1 MPIIDPIASYARS
14 NPQNQAVVDLE
25 SGRRYTYAELH
36 TAVDRLAAWLVRELG
51 PARGARIAT
60 LSRNCAEML
69 MLQHAGV
76 RAGTIFV
83 PLNWRLAPAEIEVLA
98 EDAGPE
104 IVFHDEDL
112 APPAA
117 AARAM
122 HISDVSNLGSA
133 RSCPPPE
140 ARLRFDDVA
149 TLLYTSGTSGRP
161 KGVMLSEENIFWGCA
176 NFIYAHDVTMQSVF
190 LCDMPLFH
198 TAGLFAAARV
208 PIQAGASVLISKG
221 FDAPTTLSRLT
232 DPDLNVTHYFSV
244 PQMSAWIWNEPGFDP
259 QQLKKLSCWA
269 IGGAPNPRAN
279 AERFI
284 KAGIRIADGFGMSE
298 ICSGFGMPPQDFT
311 TLLAKT
317 GSCGPPLLSLETR
330 IVDDDGNDL
339 PPGQVGELWLR
350 GPSITRGYWNQ
361 PEATEQ
367 AFSDGWFKTGDAGM
381 LDSDGFLYVVDRKK
395 DMFISGGENVYPAEV
410 EAVIAELPDVAESAV
425 VGVPDERW
433 GEVGRLYVIPVPGR
447 TVLGD
452 DILEHCRQRL
462 AKFKVPKTAVITDTL
477 PRTASGKLQKHV
489 LKAQAMQEI
498 ASD

>member
-1 MPIIDPIASYARS
+1 MPVIDPIASYARS
-14 NPQNQAVVDLE
+14 NPQNQAIVDLE
-25 SGRRYTYAELH
+25 TGRRWTYAELH
-36 TAVDRLAAWLVRELG
+36 AAVDRLAAWLVLELG
-51 PARGARIAT
+51 PSSGARIAT
-60 LSRNCAEML
+60 LSKNCAEML

-76 RAGTIFV
+76 RAGAIFV

-98 EDAGPE
+98 EDAGPA
-104 IVFHDEDL
+104 IVFHDEYH

-117 AARAM
+117 AARTM
-122 HISDVSNLGSA
+122 PISQVSNLGSA
-133 RSCPPPE
+133 GSCPPPE

-176 NFIYAHDVTMQSVF
+176 NFIYSHDVTMQSVF

-208 PIQAGASVLISKG
+208 PIQAGGSVLISKG
-221 FDAPTTLSRLT
+221 FDAPTTLSRLKG
-232 DPDLNVTHYFSV
+232 PDLNVSHYFSV

-259 QQLKKLSCWA
+259 QQLRKLSCWA

-298 ICSGFGMPPQDFT
+298 ICSGFGMPPQDFA
-311 TLLAKT
+311 TLLDKT
-317 GSCGPPLLSLETR
+317 GSCGAPLLSIETR
-330 IVDDDGNDL
+330 IVDDEGNDL
-339 PPGQVGELWLR
+339 PAGQVGELWLR

-367 AFSDGWFKTGDAGM
+367 AFSDGWFRTGDAGM

-410 EAVIAELPDVAESAV
+410 EAVIAELPDVAENAV

-433 GEVGRLYVIPVPGR
+433 GEVGRVYVIPVPGR
-447 TVLGD
+447 TVTGD
-452 DILEHCRQRL
+452 EILDHCRQRL
-462 AKFKVPKTAVITDTL
+462 AKFKIPKTAVITDTL
-477 PRTASGKLQKHV
+477 PRTASGKLQKHI
-489 LKAQAMQEI
+489 LKARAMREI
-498 ASD
+498 APD